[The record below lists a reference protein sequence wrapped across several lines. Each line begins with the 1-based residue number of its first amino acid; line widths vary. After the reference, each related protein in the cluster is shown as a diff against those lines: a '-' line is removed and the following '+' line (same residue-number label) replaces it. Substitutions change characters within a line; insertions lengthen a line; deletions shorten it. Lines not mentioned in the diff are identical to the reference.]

1 MTNLNSRSEAEMTK
15 LAALANAPTLAL
27 PAVAAAAP
35 RDPVFAAMKRHSV
48 AYAAFGA
55 SLGEEE
61 EALSDLIATVPTT
74 IAGMRAWLKY
84 LIEFEGG
91 AVVEGA
97 SNSSI
102 AGLRRSPSRG
112 SRFTRLSTSLR
123 S

>member
-27 PAVAAAAP
+27 PAAAAAP

-97 SNSSI
+97 SISSI

-112 SRFTRLSTSLR
+112 SLFTRLSTSLR